1 MGSSTIYTSLN
12 VPTVITSPSVNCLQ
26 WSEDGQAFFTSKS
39 AVYIMTPEHG
49 INFDVDS
56 VLKSSVDED
65 TDENPLSGWFRTMI
79 AIDKTDA
86 CRWTDYSQDWSA
98 TSLGSMD
105 ISVWAITLS
114 PSQLTPD
121 AGCILAILS
130 SNMDL
135 TLWIAGKNA
144 LKGEWKKITC
154 VTTMLLDHFMK
165 DTSLSAT
172 ANTIA
177 AQVLCIDWSS
187 QPNFALSP
195 AAGLDHSFLVCG
207 NRAGTLLF
215 IRHTDGSKDKISLQY
230 KLTVTDRWVLQ
241 VAFSKWILVRPLT
254 CIALVAYSTPDG
266 TIGFVRVTQTL
277 QQTAKQTPFALPFT
291 MSTAFEQLE
300 TKVLDTRKGALT
312 ALKWVDVPGRLPILA
327 YTRPGTVHIW
337 SPSDPSPFSI
347 SHPTSTTTLYHPPWL
362 GVQTLTLKTPKQ
374 LSIDSSPL
382 HQSTGM
388 QYISARDAL
397 VLCLVDGSFHVVYG
411 VAGVACSVPI
421 LDYENVAATG
431 VRTTNVSTAAVAVDD
446 RPRSLKSESISTTA
460 RGVFVRIERAAA
472 VSNSNSAGVG
482 GGAGTF
488 ADAMRTSGMVFYD
501 GGLGTVMWIHEPTRP
516 ADLSYKH
523 DAKHNSILT
532 VTRLWDGED
541 SDENVLGAL
550 QRVLSDSQLGP
561 APLHHLRPIFFH
573 LRQRARLARLHD
585 RLLEILEIG
594 DNEGGT
600 EQPHQNTTNAYQDP
614 MNIHLDLR
622 NSLKRHLFGDEQLM
636 RLRMKLSLTDF
647 AWKLSS
653 LDTIK
658 QSQYGA
664 IAQRLLAR
672 ISHQNLIVVIQHLI
686 GIINVIGRVSSGGR
700 AVAPNIPFIL
710 RLILQSSLP
719 SSSPP
724 PLSSSS
730 PPSPE
735 DLSLIAEGQK
745 LLKAVNG
752 ILPQGHTNNHLN
764 LSEICPACGVE
775 VPFQNIINA
784 ACENGHR
791 WSRCSITTFILS
803 TAHVRTCIGCTRKA
817 FLPPLSESREDG
829 EDSEQGG
836 GEHAEHQGQEKNLF
850 PKHSSLLPR
859 AVSESWFVEELLEAV
874 HRCLFCGNAFVS
886 VL

>member
-49 INFDVDS
+49 INFDLDS

-65 TDENPLSGWFRTMI
+65 TDDNPLLGWFRTMI

-144 LKGEWKKITC
+144 VKGEWKKIAC

-177 AQVLCIDWSS
+177 AQ
-187 QPNFALSP
+187 PNFALSP
-195 AAGLDHSFLVCG
+195 APGLDNSFLVCG

-215 IRHTDGSKDKISLQY
+215 IRFVYTSFNKISLEY
-230 KLTVTDRWVLQ
+230 KLTVTDRWILQ
-241 VAFSKWILVRPLT
+241 VAFSKWILVQPLT

-277 QQTAKQTPFALPFT
+277 RQTAKQTPFALPFT

-312 ALKWVDVPGRLPILA
+312 ALKWVDLPGR
-327 YTRPGTVHIW
+327 
-337 SPSDPSPFSI
+337 
-347 SHPTSTTTLYHPPWL
+347 
-362 GVQTLTLKTPKQ
+362 VQTLTLETPKQ
-374 LSIDSSPL
+374 FSIDSSSL

-411 VAGVACSVPI
+411 IAGVACM
-421 LDYENVAATG
+421 
-431 VRTTNVSTAAVAVDD
+431 AAVAVDD
-446 RPRSLKSESISTTA
+446 RPRFFTSESLSTTA

-472 VSNSNSAGVG
+472 ASNSNSAGVG

-488 ADAMRTSGMVFYD
+488 ADAMRTSGMVCYD

-550 QRVLSDSQLGP
+550 RRVLNRSVLTEIGP
-561 APLHHLRPIFFH
+561 APLHHLRPIFFY
-573 LRQRARLARLHD
+573 LRQRTRLARLHD

-600 EQPHQNTTNAYQDP
+600 EQPHQNTTNAHQDP

-647 AWKLSS
+647 AWKLLS

-664 IAQRLLAR
+664 IAQRLLAQ
-672 ISHQNLIVVIQHLI
+672 ISHQNLKVVIQHLI
-686 GIINVIGRVSSGGR
+686 GVISVTGRVT
-700 AVAPNIPFIL
+700 PNIPFIL

-719 SSSPP
+719 SSSPSSI
-724 PLSSSS
+724 SSSS

-745 LLKAVNG
+745 LLEAVNRV
-752 ILPQGHTNNHLN
+752 LPQGHTNNYLS
-764 LSEICPACGVE
+764 LSETCPACGVQ

-784 ACENGHR
+784 ACENGHT

-803 TAHVRTCIGCTRKA
+803 TAHVRTCIGCMRKA
-817 FLPPLSESREDG
+817 FWPPALEEFR
-829 EDSEQGG
+829 
-836 GEHAEHQGQEKNLF
+836 GQEKNLF
-850 PKHSSLLPR
+850 TKHSSPHV
-859 AVSESWFVEELLEAV
+859 VSESWFVEELLEAV

>member
-12 VPTVITSPSVNCLQ
+12 GPTVITSPSVNCLQ

-49 INFDVDS
+49 INFDLDS

-65 TDENPLSGWFRTMI
+65 TDENPLLGWFRTMI

-144 LKGEWKKITC
+144 LKGEWKKVTC

-195 AAGLDHSFLVCG
+195 APGLDNSFLVCG
-207 NRAGTLLF
+207 NRVGTLLL
-215 IRHTDGSKDKISLQY
+215 IRCVYTSFNKISLEY
-230 KLTVTDRWVLQ
+230 KLTVTDRWILQ
-241 VAFSKWILVRPLT
+241 VAFSKWILVQPLT

-277 QQTAKQTPFALPFT
+277 QQTAKPTPFALPFT
-291 MSTAFEQLE
+291 MSTAIEQLE

-312 ALKWVDVPGRLPILA
+312 ALKWVDVPGR
-327 YTRPGTVHIW
+327 
-337 SPSDPSPFSI
+337 
-347 SHPTSTTTLYHPPWL
+347 
-362 GVQTLTLKTPKQ
+362 VQTLTLKTPKQ
-374 LSIDSSPL
+374 LSIDCSPL

-411 VAGVACSVPI
+411 IAGVACSVPI

-446 RPRSLKSESISTTA
+446 RPRSLKSESLSTTA

-472 VSNSNSAGVG
+472 ASNSNSAGVG

-488 ADAMRTSGMVFYD
+488 ADAMRTSGMVCYD

-550 QRVLSDSQLGP
+550 RRVLNRPVLTEIGP

-622 NSLKRHLFGDEQLM
+622 NSLKRHLFGYGQLM
-636 RLRMKLSLTDF
+636 RLRMKLSLTYF

-653 LDTIK
+653 LDIMK

-664 IAQRLLAR
+664 IAQRLLAQ
-672 ISHQNLIVVIQHLI
+672 ISHQNLEVVIQHLI
-686 GIINVIGRVSSGGR
+686 GVINVIGRVT
-700 AVAPNIPFIL
+700 PNIPFIL

-719 SSSPP
+719 SSSPSSI
-724 PLSSSS
+724 SSSS

-735 DLSLIAEGQK
+735 DLTLIAEGQK
-745 LLKAVNG
+745 LLEAVKG
-752 ILPQGHTNNHLN
+752 VPPQGHTNHLS

-784 ACENGHR
+784 ACENGHT

-817 FLPPLSESREDG
+817 FLPPK
-829 EDSEQGG
+829 
-836 GEHAEHQGQEKNLF
+836 KNLF
-850 PKHSSLLPR
+850 TKHSSLLR
-859 AVSESWFVEELLEAV
+859 NAVSESWFVKELLEAV

>member
-172 ANTIA
+172 ANTLA

-195 AAGLDHSFLVCG
+195 APGLDNSFLVCG

-215 IRHTDGSKDKISLQY
+215 IRFVYTSFNKINLEY
-230 KLTVTDRWVLQ
+230 KLTVTDRWILQ
-241 VAFSKWILVRPLT
+241 VAFSKWILVQPLT

-277 QQTAKQTPFALPFT
+277 QQTSKQTPFALPFT
-291 MSTAFEQLE
+291 VSTAFEQLE
-300 TKVLDTRKGALT
+300 TKVLDTRKGVLT
-312 ALKWVDVPGRLPILA
+312 ALKWVDVPGP
-327 YTRPGTVHIW
+327 YTRPGTVHFW

-347 SHPTSTTTLYHPPWL
+347 SHPTSTTTLYHPPWS

-411 VAGVACSVPI
+411 IAGVACSVPI

-431 VRTTNVSTAAVAVDD
+431 
-446 RPRSLKSESISTTA
+446 SLSMTA

-472 VSNSNSAGVG
+472 ASNSNSAGVG

-488 ADAMRTSGMVFYD
+488 ADAMRTSGMVCYD

-550 QRVLSDSQLGP
+550 QRLLNRPVLTEIGP

-600 EQPHQNTTNAYQDP
+600 EQPHQNTTNAYQNP

-664 IAQRLLAR
+664 IAQRLLAQ
-672 ISHQNLIVVIQHLI
+672 ISHQNLKIVIQHLI
-686 GIINVIGRVSSGGR
+686 GIINVIGRVT
-700 AVAPNIPFIL
+700 PNIPFIL

-752 ILPQGHTNNHLN
+752 VLPQGHTNNHLN
-764 LSEICPACGVE
+764 LNEICPACGVE

-817 FLPPLSESREDG
+817 FLPPLSEFREDG
-829 EDSEQGG
+829 EDSEQ
-836 GEHAEHQGQEKNLF
+836 
-850 PKHSSLLPR
+850 
-859 AVSESWFVEELLEAV
+859 VCESWFVVELLEAV

>member
-1 MGSSTIYTSLN
+1 MNHWSSKSMGSSTIHTSLN

-49 INFDVDS
+49 INFDLDS

-65 TDENPLSGWFRTMI
+65 TDDNPLLGWFRTMI

-105 ISVWAITLS
+105 ISVWAITVS
-114 PSQLTPD
+114 PSQSTSD

-144 LKGEWKKITC
+144 VKGEWKKIAC

-195 AAGLDHSFLVCG
+195 APGLDNSFLVCG

-215 IRHTDGSKDKISLQY
+215 IRFVYTSYNKISLEY
-230 KLTVTDRWVLQ
+230 KLTVTDRWILQ
-241 VAFSKWILVRPLT
+241 VAFSQWILVQPLT

-347 SHPTSTTTLYHPPWL
+347 SHPNSITTLYHPPWS

-411 VAGVACSVPI
+411 IAGVACS
-421 LDYENVAATG
+421 
-431 VRTTNVSTAAVAVDD
+431 
-446 RPRSLKSESISTTA
+446 SLSTTA

-472 VSNSNSAGVG
+472 ASNSNSVGVG

-488 ADAMRTSGMVFYD
+488 ADAMRASGMVCYD
-501 GGLGTVMWIHEPTRP
+501 GGLGTVMWIHERTRP

-532 VTRLWDGED
+532 VTSLWDGED
-541 SDENVLGAL
+541 SDENVLGTL
-550 QRVLSDSQLGP
+550 QRVLNRPVLTEIGP

-594 DNEGGT
+594 DDENGT
-600 EQPHQNTTNAYQDP
+600 EQLHQNTTNVYQDA
-614 MNIHLDLR
+614 MNIRLDLR
-622 NSLKRHLFGDEQLM
+622 KSLKRHLFGDQQLM
-636 RLRMKLSLTDF
+636 RWRMKLSLTDF
-647 AWKLSS
+647 AWKLLS

-664 IAQRLLAR
+664 IAQRLLAQ
-672 ISHQNLIVVIQHLI
+672 ISHQNLKVVIQHLI
-686 GIINVIGRVSSGGR
+686 GVISVTGRVT
-700 AVAPNIPFIL
+700 PNIPFIL

-719 SSSPP
+719 SSSP
-724 PLSSSS
+724 SSISSS

-745 LLKAVNG
+745 LLEAVNRV
-752 ILPQGHTNNHLN
+752 LPQGHTNNYLS
-764 LSEICPACGVE
+764 LSETCPACGVQ

-784 ACENGHR
+784 ACENGHT

-803 TAHVRTCIGCTRKA
+803 KAHVRTCIGCSRKA
-817 FLPPLSESREDG
+817 FLPP
-829 EDSEQGG
+829 
-836 GEHAEHQGQEKNLF
+836 KNLLT
-850 PKHSSLLPR
+850 KHSSLLPN
-859 AVSESWFVEELLEAV
+859 AVSESWFVEELLQAV

>member
-1 MGSSTIYTSLN
+1 
-12 VPTVITSPSVNCLQ
+12 
-26 WSEDGQAFFTSKS
+26 
-39 AVYIMTPEHG
+39 MTPEHG
-49 INFDVDS
+49 INFDLDS

-65 TDENPLSGWFRTMI
+65 TDENPLLGWFRTMI

-86 CRWTDYSQDWSA
+86 CRIDWSA

-135 TLWIAGKNA
+135 TLWIASKNA

-195 AAGLDHSFLVCG
+195 APGVDNSFLVCG

-215 IRHTDGSKDKISLQY
+215 IRHADGSKDKISLEY
-230 KLTVTDRWVLQ
+230 KLTVTDRWILQ
-241 VAFSKWILVRPLT
+241 VAFSKWILVQPLT

-291 MSTAFEQLE
+291 VSTTFQQLE
-300 TKVLDTRKGALT
+300 TKMLDTRKGALT
-312 ALKWVDVPGRLPILA
+312 ALKWVDVPGRLPILS

-337 SPSDPSPFSI
+337 SSSDPSSFSV
-347 SHPTSTTTLYHPPWL
+347 SHPPPTTTLYPPSSWS
-362 GVQTLTLKTPKQ
+362 GVQT
-374 LSIDSSPL
+374 
-382 HQSTGM
+382 
-388 QYISARDAL
+388 
-397 VLCLVDGSFHVVYG
+397 
-411 VAGVACSVPI
+411 
-421 LDYENVAATG
+421 NVAATDL
-431 VRTTNVSTAAVAVDD
+431 RTTNVGTAAVAVVD
-446 RPRSLKSESISTTA
+446 RPRSLKSEGLSTTA

-472 VSNSNSAGVG
+472 ASNSNSAGVG

-488 ADAMRTSGMVFYD
+488 ADAMRTSGMVCYD
-501 GGLGTVMWIHEPTRP
+501 GGLGTVMWIH
-516 ADLSYKH
+516 D
-523 DAKHNSILT
+523 ILT

-541 SDENVLGAL
+541 SDGNL
-550 QRVLSDSQLGP
+550 LGP

-600 EQPHQNTTNAYQDP
+600 KQPHQNTANAYQDP

-647 AWKLSS
+647 KLSS
-653 LDTIK
+653 IDTIK
-658 QSQYGA
+658 QTQYGA
-664 IAQRLLAR
+664 IAQRLLAQ
-672 ISHQNLIVVIQHLI
+672 ISHRNLKVVIQHLI
-686 GIINVIGRVSSGGR
+686 GVINGVSSGGR
-700 AVAPNIPFIL
+700 AI
-710 RLILQSSLP
+710 
-719 SSSPP
+719 
-724 PLSSSS
+724 
-730 PPSPE
+730 E

-745 LLKAVNG
+745 LLEAVNG
-752 ILPQGHTNNHLN
+752 VLLQGHTNNHLS
-764 LSEICPACGVE
+764 LSEILCPSCGVQ
-775 VPFQNIINA
+775 VPFQNTINA
-784 ACENGHR
+784 ACENGHMH
-791 WSRCSITTFILS
+791 F
-803 TAHVRTCIGCTRKA
+803 
-817 FLPPLSESREDG
+817 
-829 EDSEQGG
+829 
-836 GEHAEHQGQEKNLF
+836 
-850 PKHSSLLPR
+850 R
-859 AVSESWFVEELLEAV
+859 AVVIL
-874 HRCLFCGNAFVS
+874 
-886 VL
+886 